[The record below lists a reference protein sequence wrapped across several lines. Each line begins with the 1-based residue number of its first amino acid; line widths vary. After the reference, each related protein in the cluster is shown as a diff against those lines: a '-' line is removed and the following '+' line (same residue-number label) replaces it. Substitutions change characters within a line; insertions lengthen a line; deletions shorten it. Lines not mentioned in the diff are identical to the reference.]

1 MPTPIKKLI
10 TKPGTSFSVVHTIA
24 PHLSTPWHYHPE
36 YELVYMKKGSGIRYI
51 GDSMGT
57 FEEGE
62 MVFVGRNVPQHWIS
76 SSEYYQSENNLTIE
90 GIVVNFSAMCFGET
104 FFLIPEMQKIDHFLK
119 SVNGACRVTK
129 QTRIQLAGLL
139 EQIKDK
145 EGAGK
150 VQLLIH
156 ILDVLSTSNDLEI
169 LSNKDFSSQIKHSD
183 NRIEVAL
190 QYISEHYL
198 STISLSEI
206 AEKVFMNASAFSRI
220 FKQKT
225 NKTIQEYIL
234 DLRIEHAQ
242 RMLTH
247 TMLPIERVCYE
258 SGFNNLSHFNR
269 VFKRYTAV
277 TPKVFRGKYNHHQK
291 S

>member
-24 PHLSTPWHYHPE
+24 AHLSTPWHYHPE

-51 GDSMGT
+51 GDSIGT

-76 SSEYYQSENNLTIE
+76 SSKYYQSDSQLSIE
-90 GIVVNFSAMCFGET
+90 GIVVNFSSVCLGEN
-104 FFLIPEMQKIDHFLK
+104 FFLIPEMQRIDHFLK

-129 QTRIQLAGLL
+129 ETRLILADLL
-139 EQIKDK
+139 EQIKD
-145 EGAGK
+145 EAGAGK
-150 VQLLIH
+150 VQLLIR
-156 ILDVLSTSNDLEI
+156 ILDVLSNSNDLEI
-169 LSNKDFSSQIKHSD
+169 LSNKNYLSQLRHSD

-190 QYISEHYL
+190 QFISEHYL
-198 STISLSEI
+198 SAISLAEI

-234 DLRIEHAQ
+234 DLRIGHAQ

-269 VFKRYTAV
+269 IFKRYTMV
-277 TPKVFRGKYNHHQK
+277 TPKVFRSKYSHHQK
-291 S
+291 